1 MGNPKVSVLIPIF
14 GVEKFIRHCASS
26 LFSQTLKDDI
36 EFIFVNDSTKD
47 SSMQILNEVISEF
60 PERQKQI
67 KIINHDG
74 NKGLAAVR
82 KTAVLAAKGDYV
94 IHCDSDDRVEPDI
107 YETMYKTAV
116 NKNADIVICNFF
128 EERANGSHVIK
139 QSLADSCLE
148 IVRSICLYELTDTA
162 LSPFL
167 WNRMIK
173 RSFYINNCFF
183 ADTRISFLE
192 DLVITIPMHLCTE
205 NVALVQKPLYHY
217 NKMNSGS
224 MTREKSLKKI
234 ESCRLAKD
242 YIERFLHCKSADN
255 ILPELNKRFFFYY
268 LPLITSLEAYNPRL
282 WLKLVDSNT
291 KVELVSRS
299 RISVWLVRHKLFTL
313 NKTLN
318 LIIRLIFKK

>member
-1 MGNPKVSVLIPIF
+1 MGNPKVSVLFPIF

-148 IVRSICLYELTDTA
+148 IVRPICLYFRRFSHYDTNA
-162 LSPFL
+162 FMY
-167 WNRMIK
+167 RK
-173 RSFYINNCFF
+173 CSFG
-183 ADTRISFLE
+183 TKTS
-192 DLVITIPMHLCTE
+192 
-205 NVALVQKPLYHY
+205 
-217 NKMNSGS
+217 
-224 MTREKSLKKI
+224 
-234 ESCRLAKD
+234 
-242 YIERFLHCKSADN
+242 
-255 ILPELNKRFFFYY
+255 
-268 LPLITSLEAYNPRL
+268 LPLQQNKFRFNDPR
-282 WLKLVDSNT
+282 K
-291 KVELVSRS
+291 
-299 RISVWLVRHKLFTL
+299 
-313 NKTLN
+313 
-318 LIIRLIFKK
+318 IIKKN